1 MCHIFHSIF
10 NSIYS
15 PRLRWDVF
23 SATHPGARQAKHG
36 KEIRRIC
43 PKSHSWFL
51 FQLWN
56 NVGDICHRV
65 PAPWS
70 SSSTTCKW
78 NSWSCAF
85 SESFPAY
92 FFNSSKKMKISD
104 KSVNQ
109 IDPPRSSNWDNCV
122 NSRTSNCRNDSK
134 FGEIISISSPKWN
147 PLGSLI
153 LGPCL
158 VHLGGTV
165 RLRVTNITGRSYDPN
180 WFQHRKHQTNQ
191 TIYFNHHISSYII
204 IYHHISSYIIIIFSI
219 FFSFFLKLVSKPIPS
234 TPPAHVP
241 LPPPRAAPCGRPGP
255 GRAPRC
261 APAAAAARGPGSR
274 PARRRAAGCAGCDPR
289 PPLLRCWGWMGWGWD
304 EDGLNFLEIF

>member
-1 MCHIFHSIF
+1 MDDHLSYCGRNPAPVDRWFIPLFIGFQPSTVSVICVISFIQYSTPYICLGCVEMSLARHIRVHAKQNMERKFDEF
-10 NSIYS
+10 VLN
-15 PRLRWDVF
+15 PTVDFCF
-23 SATHPGARQAKHG
+23 SC
-36 KEIRRIC
+36 EIM
-43 PKSHSWFL
+43 W
-51 FQLWN
+51 
-56 NVGDICHRV
+56 GDICHRV

-104 KSVNQ
+104 KSANQ

-165 RLRVTNITGRSYDPN
+165 RLRVTNITGRSYGPN

-204 IYHHISSYIIIIFSI
+204 IYHHISSYIIIIFRIYSVYS
-219 FFSFFLKLVSKPIPS
+219 FHFS
-234 TPPAHVP
+234 
-241 LPPPRAAPCGRPGP
+241 
-255 GRAPRC
+255 
-261 APAAAAARGPGSR
+261 
-274 PARRRAAGCAGCDPR
+274 
-289 PPLLRCWGWMGWGWD
+289 
-304 EDGLNFLEIF
+304 